1 MQQNDSITLPKK
13 HYSKPSDA
21 TLRKVLT
28 PEQYAVTQHAA
39 TERPF
44 NNAYD
49 HEFREGIYVDITTGE
64 PLFSSTDKYD
74 SGCGWPA
81 FSKPIAPSLVTN
93 HTDRSHGMVRTEVR
107 SSTGNAHLG
116 HVFDDGPAETGGKRY
131 CINSAS
137 LRFIPIE
144 DMKKEG
150 YGEYIKLLR
159 PMKEIYVAGGCF
171 WGTEHYLKQIHG
183 VTATEVGY
191 ANGIIKNPT
200 YEEVCTDRTEFAE
213 AVRITYDPKVIS
225 LKFLLELYFKSIDP
239 TSVNQQGNDRGT
251 QYRTGVYYTDPADLP
266 VIKQV
271 FAEEEKATK
280 GRLAVE
286 MEPLKNFYKA
296 EDYHQDYLQKHP
308 NGYCHIDVN
317 QASYPVIDA
326 SRYPKPS
333 DEEIK
338 KKLSPEEYAVTQEN
352 DTERAFSNRYW
363 DKFEAGIYV
372 DVVTGEP
379 LFSSKDKFDSG
390 CGWPSFSR
398 PISPDVATY
407 KEDKSFNMTRTEV
420 RSRVGN
426 SHLGHVFTDGPKEK
440 GGLRYCINSL
450 SIKFIPK
457 AEMVEKGYGYLLDYV

>member
-1 MQQNDSITLPKK
+1 MPKK

-213 AVRITYDPKVIS
+213 AVRITYDP
-225 LKFLLELYFKSIDP
+225 
-239 TSVNQQGNDRGT
+239 R
-251 QYRTGVYYTDPADLP
+251 
-266 VIKQV
+266 
-271 FAEEEKATK
+271 
-280 GRLAVE
+280 
-286 MEPLKNFYKA
+286 
-296 EDYHQDYLQKHP
+296 
-308 NGYCHIDVN
+308 
-317 QASYPVIDA
+317 
-326 SRYPKPS
+326 
-333 DEEIK
+333 
-338 KKLSPEEYAVTQEN
+338 
-352 DTERAFSNRYW
+352 
-363 DKFEAGIYV
+363 
-372 DVVTGEP
+372 
-379 LFSSKDKFDSG
+379 
-390 CGWPSFSR
+390 
-398 PISPDVATY
+398 
-407 KEDKSFNMTRTEV
+407 
-420 RSRVGN
+420 
-426 SHLGHVFTDGPKEK
+426 
-440 GGLRYCINSL
+440 
-450 SIKFIPK
+450 
-457 AEMVEKGYGYLLDYV
+457 